1 MLQTRLLIASPIR
14 KQDQFENLSKYEQM
28 VEIIQLYKGEQYK
41 EWTDKVDED
50 CKFNLSQP
58 LLTRNEESNL
68 ISVNF
73 NPKLEAVLREV
84 RYSGYIGE
92 NEIPE
97 SAAKLF
103 ERHDQASFK
112 IRSESLIG
120 SDIYPIKINFET
132 IQSSV
137 FGLLPFIRL
146 FIGIIRSERLF

>member
-1 MLQTRLLIASPIR
+1 
-14 KQDQFENLSKYEQM
+14 M
-28 VEIIQLYKGEQYK
+28 VEIIQLHKGEQYK

-84 RYSGYIGE
+84 RYFGYIGE

-103 ERHDQASFK
+103 ERHDQASLK
-112 IRSESLIG
+112 ISE
-120 SDIYPIKINFET
+120 
-132 IQSSV
+132 
-137 FGLLPFIRL
+137 L
-146 FIGIIRSERLF
+146 FLGEFR

>member
-1 MLQTRLLIASPIR
+1 MFQTRLLIGSLFR
-14 KQDQFENLSKYEQM
+14 GRDQLENLCKYEQM

-50 CKFNLSQP
+50 CQFNLSQP

-103 ERHDQASFK
+103 ERHDQACFK
-112 IRSESLIG
+112 IDRTWYL
-120 SDIYPIKINFET
+120 
-132 IQSSV
+132 
-137 FGLLPFIRL
+137 
-146 FIGIIRSERLF
+146 ERLSDWLR

>member
-1 MLQTRLLIASPIR
+1 MFQTRLLIGSLFR
-14 KQDQFENLSKYEQM
+14 GRDQLENLCKYEQM

-50 CKFNLSQP
+50 CQFNLSQP

-112 IRSESLIG
+112 IDRTWCLERS
-120 SDIYPIKINFET
+120 SDW
-132 IQSSV
+132 
-137 FGLLPFIRL
+137 LR
-146 FIGIIRSERLF
+146 

>member
-1 MLQTRLLIASPIR
+1 MFQTRLLIGSLFR
-14 KQDQFENLSKYEQM
+14 GRDQLENLCKYEQM

-41 EWTDKVDED
+41 ERTDKVDED
-50 CKFNLSQP
+50 CQFNLSQP

-103 ERHDQASFK
+103 ERHDQASFE
-112 IRSESLIG
+112 I
-120 SDIYPIKINFET
+120 D
-132 IQSSV
+132 
-137 FGLLPFIRL
+137 RL
-146 FIGIIRSERLF
+146 WCLERLSDWLR

>member
-1 MLQTRLLIASPIR
+1 MQFKLVFYWFTGGPISER
-14 KQDQFENLSKYEQM
+14 YHFENLLKYEQM

-112 IRSESLIG
+112 IDRLWILERSY
-120 SDIYPIKINFET
+120 DW
-132 IQSSV
+132 V
-137 FGLLPFIRL
+137 R
-146 FIGIIRSERLF
+146 